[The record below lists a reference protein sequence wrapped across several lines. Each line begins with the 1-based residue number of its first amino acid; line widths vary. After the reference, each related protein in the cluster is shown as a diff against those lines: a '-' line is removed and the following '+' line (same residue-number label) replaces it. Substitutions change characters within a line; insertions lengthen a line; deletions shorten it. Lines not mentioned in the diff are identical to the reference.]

1 VKDAAGED
9 VPTYTNTDILSMARA
24 WTGFTRPT
32 PRPNLENRWG
42 GSENL
47 MDPMVRTLQASHSPG
62 CY

>member
-1 VKDAAGED
+1 MKDAAGED
-9 VPTYTNTDILSMARA
+9 VATYTNTDILSMARA
-24 WTGFTRPT
+24 WTGFTAPT

-47 MDPMVRTLQASHSPG
+47 MDPMVRTLQASHSPS